1 MIIHQGISFNDANQP
16 NDYFCAKKIAYLQSI
31 PSYRSIWS
39 ISYPIILSLIAQN
52 IITVTDTAF
61 LGRVGEVELGASAIG
76 GLFYFSLFMLG
87 FGFGTG
93 AQILMARRNGEQRF
107 DQVGKIFDHTMY
119 IFVAMSVVLILLNY
133 LFSTIFL
140 KYFISSDAIYESSV
154 IYLNT
159 RMWGIMFALANV
171 AFRAF
176 FVGTTKTNL
185 LGYGAAIMAIVN
197 IALDYVL
204 IFGHYGFPEMG
215 IAGAAIASVISEA
228 VASLFFVLATIFNKS
243 NRKYQIF
250 KLPKFDKKII
260 LSSWNISVFIML
272 QHFVSV
278 TGWFLF
284 FLVIEQTGERP
295 LAISNIIRSLYMT
308 LMIHIWAFSSSVNTL
323 VSNTIGAGASH
334 LVIPIVRK
342 VNTLSTLITLVVIL
356 ISVSIPEFLLR
367 IYTDDPILIDGAKPV
382 LYVVIGAVIPLT
394 LSQNWF
400 SGVSGTA
407 RTSTAL
413 LIEVICIIFYVL
425 YIFLI
430 TFYFKLSLPVIW
442 TSEYVYIILLGFS
455 SYFYLKFGKWQNK
468 II

>member
-1 MIIHQGISFNDANQP
+1 M
-16 NDYFCAKKIAYLQSI
+16 QSV
-31 PSYRSIWS
+31 PTYRSIWNL
-39 ISYPIILSLIAQN
+39 SYPIILSIIAQN
-52 IITVTDTAF
+52 IITVIDTAF

-107 DQVGKIFDHTMY
+107 CQVGKIFDHTMY
-119 IFVAMSVVLILLNY
+119 FFVLMGVVLILLNY

-154 IYLNT
+154 VYLNI
-159 RMWGIMFALANV
+159 RMWGVMFALTNV
-171 AFRAF
+171 AFRAY
-176 FVGTTKTNL
+176 FVGITKTSL

-197 IALDYVL
+197 VVLDYLL
-204 IFGHYGFPEMG
+204 IFGHFGFPEMG
-215 IAGAAIASVISEA
+215 IAGAAIASVISEG
-228 VASLFFVLATIFNKS
+228 VASLFFVLATIFDPA
-243 NRKYQIF
+243 NRKYHIF
-250 KLPKFDKKII
+250 RLPKFDKDII
-260 LSSWNISVFIML
+260 VRTWNISVFIML
-272 QHFVSV
+272 QNFVSV
-278 TGWFLF
+278 VGWFLF

-323 VSNTIGAGASH
+323 VSNTIGAGASY
-334 LVIPIVRK
+334 LVMPIVRK
-342 VNTLSTLITLVVIL
+342 VNMLSSLITLVVIL
-356 ISVSIPEFLLR
+356 ISVSFPEFLIR
-367 IYTDDPILIDGAKPV
+367 IYTDDPELIAGAKPV
-382 LYVVIGAVIPLT
+382 LYVVTGAVLPLA
-394 LSQNWF
+394 LSVNWF

-413 LIEVICIIFYVL
+413 LIEVVCIVIYL
-425 YIFLI
+425 IYIFLI
-430 TFYFKLSLPVIW
+430 TFHFRLSLPVIW
-442 TSEYVYIILLGFS
+442 TSEYVYIVTLGFS